1 MKTGY
6 YWAKQKTTPE
16 SEWKPEAE
24 VIFVNGQTGDVYE
37 IGCVHPGKIDHYDFL
52 SKVERTTS
60 VTVEQ
65 LEHEFEAV
73 QVRHDSPHVLRRRS
87 EFPVHRVT
95 IKVDDVTTEIDGIVT
110 GRQIGD
116 SFVRNGFLYVHHA
129 DGSVTFQR
137 DSRSRRISPHSKE
150 ETNG

>member
-6 YWAKQKTTPE
+6 YWAKQKAVA
-16 SEWKPEAE
+16 EAKWNPGE
-24 VIFVNGQTGDVYE
+24 VIVWFDAEQKDVWE
-37 IGCVHPGKIDHYDFL
+37 IGCVIPGKVDDYDFL

-73 QVRHDSPHVLRRRS
+73 QVRHDSNPVLRRRS

-116 SFVRNGFLYVHHA
+116 SFDRYGFEYVHHA
-129 DGSVTFQR
+129 DGSVTLQ
-137 DSRSRRISPHSKE
+137 RSR
-150 ETNG
+150 